1 MKENPNFDKIF
12 IDGEWVSSC
21 SSDWIS
27 VENPCTGQVFA
38 KVPAGNGE
46 DANLAV
52 EAASRA
58 FYDWWQTPVTE
69 RKDILQ
75 KALDILYDRIEEIA
89 ELETLE
95 LGSPKD
101 WAMMAHAKG
110 PLKRYEH
117 FLKVIDDFQFE
128 EDMGRSTAVKEP
140 VGVVA
145 CLTPWNYPLEQIHQK
160 VVPAMLTGN
169 TVVLKPS
176 QIAPLS
182 AYILCEALKA
192 AGLPSGVFNLV
203 TGRGGKVG
211 NFMCTH
217 PKVDMV
223 SFTGSTS
230 GGKEVGKLALD
241 SVKKITLELGG
252 KSALVVLPGANL
264 EGAVR
269 TALASSFNNTG
280 QTCSALTRLI
290 VPREDLPR
298 IEELATQYYDN
309 YPVGSPENPESKV
322 GPLAGRKQ
330 FDRVRDYIEKGVGE
344 GAKLILGEIPEN
356 RAGGYFVEPA
366 VFSEVKGD
374 MIIAQEEIFGPVLS
388 ILPYDTKEEALSLA
402 NGTIYGLDGAVFGPA
417 EEAAEFAS
425 RMRTGRVYING
436 GRWDPNG
443 PFGGYKQSGLGRES
457 GKYGLEEY
465 VEVKSVFDRNQRFA
479 P

>member
-1 MKENPNFDKIF
+1 MKSNLNFEKLF
-12 IDGEWVSSC
+12 IDGEWVSSH
-21 SSDWIS
+21 SPQWIQ
-27 VENPCTGQVFA
+27 VENPATGEVFA
-38 KVPAGNGE
+38 RVPAGDGE
-46 DANLAV
+46 DVDRAV
-52 EAASRA
+52 DAAYEA
-58 FYDWWQTPVTE
+58 FLGWWNTPVE
-69 RKDILQ
+69 KRKAYLQ
-75 KALDILYDRIEEIA
+75 KALDLMYERMDEIA
-89 ELETLE
+89 RLEMLE
-95 LGSPKD
+95 LGAPAG

-117 FLKVIDDFQFE
+117 FLKAIDDFPFQE
-128 EDMGRSTAVKEP
+128 EMGRSKVVKEP

-176 QIAPLS
+176 QVTPLS
-182 AYILCEALKA
+182 AYILCQALRE
-192 AGLPSGVFNLV
+192 AGLPNGVFNLV
-203 TGRGGKVG
+203 TGRGGEVG

-252 KSALVVLPGANL
+252 KSALVVLKGGDL
-264 EGAVR
+264 EGAVQ
-269 TALASSFNNTG
+269 TALASTFNNTG

-290 VPREDLPR
+290 VPRENLSE
-298 IEELATQYYDN
+298 IEEMAVKHYDH
-309 YPVGSPENPESKV
+309 YKVGDPRDPETNV
-322 GPLAGRKQ
+322 GPLAGKKQ
-330 FDRVRDYIEKGVGE
+330 FARVKGYIEEGIRE
-344 GAKLILGEIPEN
+344 GARMLLGAVPEE
-356 RAGGYFVEPA
+356 GGPGYFVRPV
-366 VFSEVKGD
+366 VFTDVEGD
-374 MIIAQEEIFGPVLS
+374 MTIAQEEIFGPVLS
-388 ILPYDTKEEALSLA
+388 IIPYDHTEEAIDLA

-417 EEAAEFAS
+417 EEAAQVAG

-457 GKYGLEEY
+457 GIYGLAEY
-465 VEVKSVFDRNQRFA
+465 VEVKSVFDRDQKF
-479 P
+479 